1 MILHRMRRDFR
12 TGRAELQTMAA
23 QSPGA
28 GAPRVGAS
36 LWDTP
41 GDVGHP
47 CSPKGTVGASGVLS
61 VKGEALE
68 GGGLLPLNPL
78 RMGISSSSRAQ
89 VEVGAKLHH
98 SRGGVGAGEE
108 GPDIPIPSGL
118 KYKP

>member
-12 TGRAELQTMAA
+12 IGRAELQTMAA

-28 GAPRVGAS
+28 GTPRVGAS

-78 RMGISSSSRAQ
+78 RMGISSFSP
-89 VEVGAKLHH
+89 VHH
-98 SRGGVGAGEE
+98 VLR
-108 GPDIPIPSGL
+108 
-118 KYKP
+118 